1 MSGLL
6 GLVSEPAT
14 NDTIDSIKGPASRY
28 LESDID
34 FSKQKFE
41 TEQIQAHPPPPTKTC
56 SKTKKKRRRRMPSK
70 RRVVKK
76 RKPVRRPVRRTQRGK
91 GKITKRRPV
100 AKRRR

>member
-41 TEQIQAHPPPPTKTC
+41 TEQIQAHPPPPSKTC
-56 SKTKKKRRRRMPSK
+56 SKTKKRKRRMVKK

-76 RKPVRRPVRRTQRGK
+76 RKPVRRPVRRPQRGR
-91 GKITKRRPV
+91 GKITKRRSV